1 MHIIRSAV
9 VFKFQVAGMIRF
21 FAHLE
26 FKGIFF
32 HASHPCLSIGLLVM
46 CCEVFPPGTPD
57 YEAMASLGRM
67 VAQCGPGIEEVVK
80 QRKTQD
86 PNLWYAGTP
95 RYQIKS
101 LTKSNARFRHF
112 FFFFHHFIS
121 FWLW

>member
-1 MHIIRSAV
+1 MC
-9 VFKFQVAGMIRF
+9 
-21 FAHLE
+21 
-26 FKGIFF
+26 IFPSCRDDSILSLKSSF
-32 HASHPCLSIGLLVM
+32 RENRTHASHPCSSTGLLVM

-67 VAQCGPGIEEVVK
+67 VAQCGPGIEDVVR

-101 LTKSNARFRHF
+101 IIIIPHAFV
-112 FFFFHHFIS
+112 IS
-121 FWLW
+121 VSFLLVFVRSRDD

>member
-1 MHIIRSAV
+1 
-9 VFKFQVAGMIRF
+9 
-21 FAHLE
+21 
-26 FKGIFF
+26 
-32 HASHPCLSIGLLVM
+32 M

-67 VAQCGPGIEEVVK
+67 VAQCGQGIEDVVR

-101 LTKSNARFRHF
+101 IVMIPHAFAITIVF
-112 FFFFHHFIS
+112 FSPPSLCLSCRQKIHSGQI
-121 FWLW
+121 

>member
-1 MHIIRSAV
+1 
-9 VFKFQVAGMIRF
+9 
-21 FAHLE
+21 
-26 FKGIFF
+26 
-32 HASHPCLSIGLLVM
+32 M

-67 VAQCGPGIEEVVK
+67 VAQCGPGIEDVVR

-101 LTKSNARFRHF
+101 IIIIPHAFV
-112 FFFFHHFIS
+112 IS
-121 FWLW
+121 VSFLLVFVRSRDDWRKQSVLVRKDLVLLSLRRMRGATD